1 MGFFRDYRLKR
12 RFKKVKFY
20 NVSLTEVQENVFIGE
35 GSRIGSF
42 SLIQQNVKIG
52 KNCTIGSFCNIS
64 SGVEIGD
71 NVSIQT
77 ACHITRGVKIASDT
91 FIGPGVITLND
102 KYMDDHITPP
112 TIANKT
118 RIGGGS
124 VILPDVHIGSGVI
137 VGSGSIVTRNL
148 NDHEFVYGNPARS
161 KNNVTLD

>member
-1 MGFFRDYRLKR
+1 MGYIRDFRLKR
-12 RFKKVKFY
+12 RYKNVKFY
-20 NVSLTEVQENVFIGE
+20 NASLTEVQDDVSIGE
-35 GSRIGSF
+35 GTRIGTF
-42 SLIQQNVKIG
+42 TLIQGNAKIG
-52 KNCTIGSFCNIS
+52 KNCTIGSFCNIC

-77 ACHITRGVKIASDT
+77 ACHITKGVKIASNS

-112 TIANKT
+112 TIASKT
-118 RIGGGS
+118 RIGGGT

-148 NDHEFVYGNPARS
+148 DDNEIVYGNPARS
-161 KNNVTLD
+161 KDIKTHG